1 MVMKKFKFQ
10 LETLLRVTRRKKD
23 DAERDFAEA
32 SRKLEEAREGLN
44 TLMAEMQK
52 GQRDYDALAQEGV
65 RVTVGRLMAFNS
77 FFAWKREQIEMQQGI
92 VLQMKGEKQ
101 KKLKALMEVMSY
113 LKSIEQLKE
122 RRWQEY
128 QTEALQEEQKML
140 DEIGL
145 QLTMRH
151 KRQEVEAS

>member
-1 MVMKKFKFQ
+1 MKKFKFQ

-23 DAERDFAEA
+23 DAEREFAEA
-32 SRKLEEAREGLN
+32 SRRLEEAREGLS
-44 TLMAEMQK
+44 TLLDEMQR
-52 GQRDYDALAQEGV
+52 GQRDYDALSQEGV
-65 RVTVGRLMAFNS
+65 RVTVGRLMTFNS

-122 RRWQEY
+122 RRYQEY
-128 QTEALQEEQKML
+128 LSEALQEEQKML

-145 QLTMRH
+145 QLTMR
-151 KRQEVEAS
+151 RRREGMS